1 MAITHDV
8 FLSLG
13 RRTNA
18 NNMTD
23 TIALQAEQ
31 IQITTNKVAPTFPIP
46 ASGFISGESQVIGID
61 LGMATKSISLSGVIT
76 EQTINK
82 THTASVTMG
91 AIEVCQLIHSFVDSS
106 AIQKDQNLDELT
118 ILYPSKVAE
127 NDTSSGA
134 AAIYVQRSS
143 PDEVD
148 IPFTWKTRE
157 ADNSGNL
164 LNATL
169 GSQFPEDSTSSGLSG
184 VVKSFSTTIVGGS
197 PFVEF
202 SLEFEIATV
211 VG

>member
-13 RRTNA
+13 RRNA
-18 NNMTD
+18 GNNMTD
-23 TIALQAEQ
+23 AIALQAEQ
-31 IQITTNKVAPTFPIP
+31 IVITTNKVAPTFPIP
-46 ASGFISGESQVIGID
+46 ASGFITGESQTIGVD
-61 LGMATKSISLSGVIT
+61 LGMSTKSISLSGVIT
-76 EQTINK
+76 EQSISK
-82 THTASVTMG
+82 THTASAMTMG
-91 AIEVCQLIHSFVDSS
+91 AIEVAQLIHSFVDSS
-106 AIQKDQNLDELT
+106 ALQKDQNLDELT
-118 ILYPSKVAE
+118 ILYPSKVAQ
-127 NDTSSGA
+127 NDTSAGA
-134 AAIYVQRSS
+134 AAIYVQRGS
-143 PDEVD
+143 DVD

-169 GSQFPEDSTSSGLSG
+169 GSQFPTSSTSGGLSG

-211 VG
+211 IG

>member
-8 FLSLG
+8 FLGLG

-18 NNMTD
+18 TDMKD

-46 ASGFISGESQVIGID
+46 ASGFITGESQTIGVD
-61 LGMATKSISLSGVIT
+61 LGMSTKSISLSGVIT
-76 EQTINK
+76 EQSISK
-82 THTASVTMG
+82 THTASTMTMG
-91 AIEVCQLIHSFVDSS
+91 AIEVAQLIHSFVDSS
-106 AIQKDQNLDELT
+106 ALQKDQNLDELT
-118 ILYPSKVAE
+118 ILYPSKVVE
-127 NDTSSGA
+127 TGSA
-134 AAIYVQRSS
+134 ATGDAAYAQRGS
-143 PDEVD
+143 DVD

-169 GSQFPEDSTSSGLSG
+169 GSQFPTSSTSGGLSG

>member
-91 AIEVCQLIHSFVDSS
+91 AIEVSQLIHSFVDSS
-106 AIQKDQNLDELT
+106 ALQKDQNLDELT

-134 AAIYVQRSS
+134 AAIYVQRGS
-143 PDEVD
+143 DVD

-169 GSQFPEDSTSSGLSG
+169 GSQFPEDSTSGGLSG

>member
-13 RRTNA
+13 RRNA
-18 NNMTD
+18 GNNMTD
-23 TIALQAEQ
+23 AIALQAEQ
-31 IQITTNKVAPTFPIP
+31 IVITTNKLAPTFPIP
-46 ASGFISGESQVIGID
+46 ASGFITGESQNIGID
-61 LGMATKSISLSGVIT
+61 LGMATKSMSLSGVIT

-91 AIEVCQLIHSFVDSS
+91 AIEVAQLIHSFVDSS
-106 AIQKDQNLDELT
+106 ALQKDQNLDELT
-118 ILYPSKVAE
+118 ILYPSKVSE
-127 NDTSSGA
+127 TGA
-134 AAIYVQRSS
+134 MATGDAAYAQRGS
-143 PDEVD
+143 DVD

-202 SLEFEIATV
+202 TLEFEIATV
-211 VG
+211 IG